1 MRGILIKFGAIA
13 GFIGVAFLY
22 SQYDRATNY
31 EQTTAH
37 VTDVEVTCYL
47 KKTEGLK
54 RKKITTTK
62 EGPCEIVEE
71 IKRSHPDFQDFKV
84 IRTTYVLYEYKSPAD
99 RRWHKGKHT
108 QARHEDGSPIKFGD
122 DIVILAHKQE
132 PDKTQ
137 KF

>member
-1 MRGILIKFGAIA
+1 MRGSFIKL
-13 GFIGVAFLY
+13 GVMAVVLGGGFLY
-22 SQYDRATNY
+22 YQYDRATNY

-54 RKKITTTK
+54 RKKITTTR

-71 IKRSHPDFQDFKV
+71 IKRSHPDFADFNV
-84 IRTTYVLYEYKSPAD
+84 IRTTYVKYEYKSPAD
-99 RRWHKGKHT
+99 QRWHKGKHK
-108 QARHEDGSPIKFGD
+108 QARHEDGSQIEFGD
-122 DIVILAHKQE
+122 SIVILAHKQD